1 MTRRLT
7 ASALVLAVAAT
18 LSACG
23 GSGADTTPRTQ
34 ATTLRVM
41 GDSLADDGT
50 FGIKFT
56 IQGND
61 IYPERISAL
70 YGLGKGCNFFVF
82 TGTTFAPNTATG
94 CTDYAIGG
102 GVINPASGQLTA
114 GDPRGIGA
122 QFAAATAAGDFA
134 STDLLLVDGGGNDAA
149 ALVGAYLAAATDG
162 GASYVALLSTLLT
175 PEQVAA
181 AVAGGQAGL
190 ATAGGQY
197 MAALADDFHGMIQ
210 AGALDKGATRIA
222 LLNMP
227 GITNTPRFQMVL
239 DGIALA
245 NGGGDVGA
253 AARAAALQLFQ
264 GWVVA
269 YNTELARSFAGE
281 DRVAIV
287 DFYTNFND
295 EITNPAQYG
304 LTNVT
309 TPACPVTGVGSDGLP
324 TYDFATCTNAALDAA
339 PPEGASGAGWYDTWA
354 FSDGFHPSPY
364 GHQLLSQLIS
374 LTLAQ
379 KGWL

>member
-1 MTRRLT
+1 
-7 ASALVLAVAAT
+7 
-18 LSACG
+18 
-23 GSGADTTPRTQ
+23 
-34 ATTLRVM
+34 
-41 GDSLADDGT
+41 
-50 FGIKFT
+50 
-56 IQGND
+56 
-61 IYPERISAL
+61 
-70 YGLGKGCNFFVF
+70 
-82 TGTTFAPNTATG
+82 
-94 CTDYAIGG
+94 
-102 GVINPASGQLTA
+102 
-114 GDPRGIGA
+114 
-122 QFAAATAAGDFA
+122 
-134 STDLLLVDGGGNDAA
+134 
-149 ALVGAYLAAATDG
+149 VGAYLAAATDG